1 MGSPLLAR
9 ASRVSGAL
17 DARTQILAVG
27 REDRQRLRRPEPVL
41 LLSADRRIRR
51 DLSFRCELGFAVDAS
66 WNKAQPRTIFFIR
79 HFIALFVILRVG
91 VDLPEIVKLGVG
103 QNIFDAQ

>member
-27 REDRQRLRRPEPVL
+27 REDRQCLRRPEFVL
-41 LLSADRRIRR
+41 LLPADRRIRR
-51 DLSFRCELGFAVDAS
+51 DLSFGRELGFPVAVDAS
-66 WNKAQPRTIFFIR
+66 WNKAQTRTIFFVR

-91 VDLPEIVKLGVG
+91 IDLPEIVKFSVS
-103 QNIFDAQ
+103 QNI